1 MARSGT
7 KIPHQEVKPL
17 VFVGRE
23 EGQFKKQ
30 REKREKTERGVRV
43 ETRVEE
49 YLEIVRG

>member
-1 MARSGT
+1 M
-7 KIPHQEVKPL
+7 
-17 VFVGRE
+17 FVGRE

-30 REKREKTERGVRV
+30 REKREKMERGGKWV